1 VIHPHLGRAT
11 ELSNPF
17 LSGTRMFSL
26 KNFDKHVVFYRVIQ
40 TGIEIIRVVHGARD
54 LEALIES

>member
-26 KNFDKHVVFYRVIQ
+26 KNFDQHVVFYRVIQ
-40 TGIEIIRVVHGARD
+40 TGVEIMRVIHGSRD
-54 LEALIES
+54 LDTLMDS